1 MIYGV
6 SLLITCWL
14 KESKLDVQLQ
24 TFSKTTS
31 SKACGRYF
39 LTDFYFFTKRKPFK
53 NYCIFFPS
61 FPHFPDLKGQLEVK

>member
-31 SKACGRYF
+31 IRACGGYF

-53 NYCIFFPS
+53 NYLFFSLP
-61 FPHFPDLKGQLEVK
+61 FHTFLI